1 MDNRFIDFSQESVF
15 SSLAKGSGLY
25 AIAKTL
31 NIFSGFIAFGLLARN
46 FTPNEF
52 GKLEFLFTAII
63 FIANTSIFGQDQ
75 AVGRLIN
82 DPIEKSERKKIANH
96 GFLIQITYSIFLTS
110 VIYLIFSLLIP
121 LDNSIFSSY
130 SNLTFIL
137 FLIQIPFLV
146 VINAVLGLLQF
157 SSSRRY
163 YAFLSVISYIIPTLL
178 LVFILPRNSLTISQV
193 LTLYLS
199 SRFIVALIAISL
211 CSNKSFLK
219 NLFLVEIKLIRRL
232 IIFAIPLGLVVTLET
247 FSPIIQRIL
256 IKTLLSDY
264 DLGLFALAYKISSI
278 ILVIGSAFSAAWG
291 PIYLNSYKDPKSKDS
306 FIFIFKIVILISSI
320 SITLLSLFSSNL
332 INFLG
337 SKEYTSAYTLILPLS
352 IGLTIE
358 IINDITGIGFFISKK
373 IYYFTISY
381 ILFIFSFIGIFL
393 FLSPI
398 YGISSIGFSIL
409 LSYIIKNLF
418 ITIFS
423 NRLFYV
429 NWPYPLAIFSLS
441 TSFLISFLAN
451 QYDHYLFLTHKII
464 IFIIGS
470 FITLII
476 FFGYLKKSELKILI
490 KTIKSLRHRINLLL
504 SIF

>member
-1 MDNRFIDFSQESVF
+1 MDNKFVDFSQEKVF

-46 FTPNEF
+46 FTPDEF

-96 GFLIQITYSIFLTS
+96 GFLIQIIYSIFLTS
-110 VIYLIFSLLIP
+110 VTYLIFSFLIP
-121 LDNSIFSSY
+121 LKNSIFSSY

-146 VINAVLGLLQF
+146 VINAGLGLLQW

-193 LTLYLS
+193 LALYLS
-199 SRFIVALIAISL
+199 SRFIVSLIAISL
-211 CSNKSFLK
+211 CFNESFLK
-219 NLFLVEIKLIRRL
+219 NLFLVKIKLIRRL

-256 IKTLLSDY
+256 IKTVLSDY

-291 PIYLNSYKDPKSKDS
+291 PIYLNSYQDPKSKDS

-441 TSFLISFLAN
+441 TSFLVSFLAN
-451 QYDHYLFLTHKII
+451 QYDPYLFLTHKIL
-464 IFIIGS
+464 IFIIGF
-470 FITLII
+470 FIILTL
-476 FFGYLKKSELKILI
+476 FFGGITKSELKILI
-490 KTIKSLRHRINLLL
+490 KTSKSLRRRINLLFSL
-504 SIF
+504 F